1 MSDSYNDIIGLPH
14 HVSQTRPQMSRR
26 NRAAQFA
33 PFAALTGYDEAVR
46 ESARLTGSRAELC
59 DDDAAELN
67 KKIQLIGARIAS
79 EPFCEVTY
87 FVPDKHKAG
96 GEYITVSGN
105 VRFIEEATRQMVF
118 CGGLRI
124 PLDDIADIVL

>member
-1 MSDSYNDIIGLPH
+1 MTDSYNDIIGLPH

-46 ESARLTGSRAELC
+46 ESARRTGSRAELC

-67 KKIQLIGARIAS
+67 KKYS
-79 EPFCEVTY
+79 
-87 FVPDKHKAG
+87 
-96 GEYITVSGN
+96 S
-105 VRFIEEATRQMVF
+105 
-118 CGGLRI
+118 
-124 PLDDIADIVL
+124 

>member
-1 MSDSYNDIIGLPH
+1 M
-14 HVSQTRPQMSRR
+14 
-26 NRAAQFA
+26 
-33 PFAALTGYDEAVR
+33 
-46 ESARLTGSRAELC
+46 
-59 DDDAAELN
+59 
-67 KKIQLIGARIAS
+67 
-79 EPFCEVTY
+79 TY

-124 PLDDIADIVL
+124 PLDDIVGIVL